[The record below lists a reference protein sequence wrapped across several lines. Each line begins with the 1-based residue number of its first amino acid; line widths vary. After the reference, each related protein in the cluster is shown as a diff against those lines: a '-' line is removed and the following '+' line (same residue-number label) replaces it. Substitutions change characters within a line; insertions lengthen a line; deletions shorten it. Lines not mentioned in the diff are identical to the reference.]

1 MANPL
6 HEQLL
11 KAGLVKKSK
20 VAAAAREQ
28 NQQRKAKAPA
38 APTDTVDARQLQVD
52 RAERD
57 RALAAEQKAQQ
68 QQHEQRAQIRQIIET
83 KRVPHGGDIA
93 YRFVDAGAMQTI
105 YVDAALRAQLAKG
118 ALVIVPFGGGY
129 ALLPRAA
136 VAQIRERGGHVALD
150 HGGTTPATSTPA
162 ADSDDEHYAKFKVP
176 DDLIW

>member
-1 MANPL
+1 MPNPL

-28 NQQRKAKAPA
+28 NQQRKAKGA
-38 APTDTVDARQLQVD
+38 APDTATVDARQLQAE

-57 RALAAEQKAQQ
+57 RALAAEQKAQARLK
-68 QQHEQRAQIRQIIET
+68 EQRAQIRQIVDT

-93 YRFVDAGAMQTI
+93 YRFVDAGAMQTL
-105 YVDAALRAQLAKG
+105 YVDATLRAQLAKG
-118 ALVIVPFGGGY
+118 ALVIVAHGDGY

-136 VAQIRERGGHVALD
+136 VPMILERGGAIALD
-150 HGGTTPATSTPA
+150 HGAPAPTA
-162 ADSDDEHYAKFKVP
+162 ESDDEHYAKFKVP